1 MKLTCAVIDD
11 EPLAID
17 VILSHI
23 KKIEILEVAGTGET
37 AMEAFEIMSRSKV
50 DILFLDIQMPGMKGT
65 DFLKT
70 LNNPPKVILTTAYRE
85 YALEGYELDV
95 VDYLL
100 KPISFERFFKAVT
113 KAINQSIN
121 LSQPVQN
128 IVAENAVLRYIYI
141 KINKKIHK
149 VLLSDILYAESIKD
163 YIKIHTI
170 SGNLVTKQTIAS
182 FEELLPG
189 TEFLRI
195 HRSFI
200 ISINKIKSFTANT
213 VDVGG
218 VELPI
223 GRSYKQQVFSSLS
236 CSGLDD

>member
-1 MKLTCAVIDD
+1 MKLKCAVIDD

-23 KKIEILEVAGTGET
+23 KKIDILEVVGTGET
-37 AMEAFEIMSRSKV
+37 AMDAFEIMTRKKV

-65 DFLKT
+65 DFLKN
-70 LNNPPKVILTTAYRE
+70 LKNPPKVILTTAYRE

-113 KAINQSIN
+113 KAINQSVSA
-121 LSQPVQN
+121 SQPVPN
-128 IVAENAVLRYIYI
+128 IVTDNNVRYIYI

-149 VLLSDILYAESIKD
+149 VLLTDITYAECIKD
-163 YIKIHTI
+163 YIKIHTT
-170 SGNLVTKQTIAS
+170 SGNLITKQTIAS
-182 FEELLPG
+182 FEELLPA

-200 ISINKIKSFTANT
+200 VSVNKIKSFTANS
-213 VDVGG
+213 VDVGT
-218 VELPI
+218 ELPI

-236 CSGLDD
+236 CAGFEE

>member
-1 MKLTCAVIDD
+1 MKLKCAVIDD

-37 AMEAFEIMSRSKV
+37 AMEAFEILTRNKV

-65 DFLKT
+65 EFLKT
-70 LNNPPKVILTTAYRE
+70 LKNAPKVILTTAYRE

-113 KAINQSIN
+113 KAINQSN
-121 LSQPVQN
+121 NQPVPN
-128 IVAENAVLRYIYI
+128 IVPESTTPSYIYI

-149 VLLSDILYAESIKD
+149 VLLSEILYAESIKD
-163 YIKIHTI
+163 YIKIHTS

-189 TEFLRI
+189 NEFLRI

-218 VELPI
+218 IELPI
-223 GRSYKQQVFSSLS
+223 GRSYKHQVFSALS
-236 CSGLDD
+236 CAGLEE